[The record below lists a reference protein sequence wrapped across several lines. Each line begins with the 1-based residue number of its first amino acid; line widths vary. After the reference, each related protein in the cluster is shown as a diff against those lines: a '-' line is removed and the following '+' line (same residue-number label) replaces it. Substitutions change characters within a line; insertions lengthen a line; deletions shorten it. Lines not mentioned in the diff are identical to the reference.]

1 MYGSHN
7 IILEA
12 VAEAARDAGVAYSV
26 GTTVQGRCT

>member
-12 VAEAARDAGVAYSV
+12 VAEAAKDAGVAYSV